1 MQPQTA
7 WKLIFAGGRQRTQI
21 RVFSIH
27 PRCLILIP
35 YILAFGTD
43 GLEYGGGVSI
53 RSGLSRGD
61 YQKVDY
67 HFVCENKGEII
78 PHAVSH
84 QSIWKSHKEKGT
96 VHRISS

>member
-7 WKLIFAGGRQRTQI
+7 CKLTVAGGRQRTQI

-61 YQKVDY
+61 YRNIDY
-67 HFVCENKGEII
+67 QNQDVSRGQMGPLEII
-78 PHAVSH
+78 L
-84 QSIWKSHKEKGT
+84 IEGKRMDK
-96 VHRISS
+96 